1 VGGQFGEGYFENPGQ
16 VRTSQLHLLLKTEIK
31 DVQRCQECSK
41 RNQHPTTGQVTF
53 NQVTFNQVTF
63 NQVTFNQVTSPT
75 LISKNKKNKKN
86 RLNSS

>member
-16 VRTSQLHLLLKTEIK
+16 VQTSQLHLLLKTEIK

-53 NQVTFNQVTF
+53 NQVT
-63 NQVTFNQVTSPT
+63 SPT